1 MLEITIGKSLNPEIW
16 DGTVLKADFEEALLE
31 IAHHFA
37 DYLDIPKAMI
47 KDIIFTGSMANY
59 HYTPTSDIDLHL
71 IIDYKDVDENVE
83 LVRKLMRAKKAIYN
97 DRHDIRIK
105 GYDVELY
112 PQDESEPHHSS
123 AIYSVVDDKWLIQ
136 PVPFMVEVDEET
148 VNRKAE
154 SLVDSAKAIFITED
168 PQARADKL
176 QKFKEKIMN
185 MRKSGLA
192 KGGEFS
198 IENLVFK
205 ELRNNGFLEK
215 LLNTINKSI
224 DKSLS
229 IDEIEEFQKNAIAI
243 NKLNVPIL
251 LGKGKAGKWNPRKRA
266 ANVKPYVEDPKSNYL
281 SAPPGAPGG

>member
-1 MLEITIGKSLNPEIW
+1 MLEVIIGKSLNPKIW
-16 DGTVLKADFEEALLE
+16 DGTVLKPDVEETLLK

-37 DYLDIPKAMI
+37 DYLDIPKALI

-71 IIDYKDVDENVE
+71 IINYKDIDENVE
-83 LVRKLMRAKKAIYN
+83 LVKKLMRAKKAIYN

-123 AIYSVVDDKWLIQ
+123 AMYSVVNDKWLVQ
-136 PVPFMVEVDEET
+136 PVPHLIEVDKET
-148 VNRKAE
+148 VSRKAE

-185 MRKSGLA
+185 MRRSGLA

-215 LLNTINKSI
+215 LLNTINNSI

-229 IDEIEEFQKNAIAI
+229 IDEMEDFQKDAIKM

-251 LGKGKAGKWNPRKRA
+251 LGQGEAGDWHPRKKA
-266 ANVKPYVEDPKSNYL
+266 ANTKPYVHKPKSDYL